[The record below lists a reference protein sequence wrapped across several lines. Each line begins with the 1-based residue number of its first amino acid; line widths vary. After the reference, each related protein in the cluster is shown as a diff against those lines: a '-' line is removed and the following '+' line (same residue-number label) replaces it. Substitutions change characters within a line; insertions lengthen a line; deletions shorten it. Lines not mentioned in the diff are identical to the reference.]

1 MICTVENKIGTRKK
15 RNEIK
20 HQSLN
25 RDYGSEHGS
34 NLELQ
39 IKVVEFDRR
48 REKFI
53 KKS

>member
-15 RNEIK
+15 RNKIML
-20 HQSLN
+20 QSLY
-25 RDYGSEHGS
+25 RDYGSELGS

-39 IKVVEFDRR
+39 IKVAEFDRR
-48 REKFI
+48 REEFI